1 MNKYLCALLMILG
14 ALLGGSPTTQ
24 AQERVIL
31 VAPVV
36 GSINPG
42 VAEFVVD
49 CIRRA
54 EKEQAE
60 ALILQLDTPGGLDAS
75 MRRINQAIANSKVP
89 VVVYVSPKGAR
100 AASAGVFITIAAH
113 VAAMAPGTNIGA
125 AHPVAVGLGK
135 ADKVMSDKVLNDMAA
150 YGRALAL
157 ERGRNADWVEKAVRK
172 SVSIDAAE
180 ALRLKVIDLVADNLG
195 DLVAALH
202 NRTAKTAAGPRTL
215 KTTGVP
221 LRDIPEG
228 LGTRILKHIADPNIA
243 FILML
248 IGLAGLYFELAHPGA
263 ILPGV
268 VGAMSLLLAFYAF
281 QTLPVNFIGVLL
293 ILLAF
298 IFFILEIYVTSFGLL
313 TLAGLIS
320 LALGGMMLFRGGEA
334 EGGMAVAWSILI
346 PSLAAIALFF
356 LGISALVVKSQMRR
370 SLTGPAG
377 LVGERGVAY
386 TDLAPQGQVFV
397 HGEYWQAV
405 SDTPVAKGEPVEV
418 VEVTGLTLKVRP
430 VPRTPGR

>member
-1 MNKYLCALLMILG
+1 MSSSLLRLLLLLITALGLTG
-14 ALLGGSPTTQ
+14 PAA
-24 AQERVIL
+24 AQGRYIH

-49 CIRRA
+49 CIRQA

-75 MRRINQAIANSKVP
+75 MRKINQAMANSRVP

-135 ADKVMSDKVLNDMAA
+135 PDKVMSEKMLNDMAA

-180 ALRLKVIDLVADNLG
+180 ALRLKVIDFVAESLPELVAR
-195 DLVAALH
+195 LH
-202 NRTAKTAAGPRTL
+202 NHTVKTAAGPRTL

-221 LRDIPEG
+221 LKEIPEG

-243 FILML
+243 FLLML
-248 IGLAGLYFELAHPGA
+248 IGLAGLYFELAHPGV

-268 VGAMSLLLAFYAF
+268 VGALSLLLAFYAF

-320 LALGGMMLFRGGEA
+320 LALGGMMLFRGGDA
-334 EGGMAVAWSILI
+334 EGGMAVAWNILI
-346 PSLAAIALFF
+346 PSLVAITLFF
-356 LGISALVVKSQMRR
+356 LGISTLVVKSQMRR
-370 SLTGPAG
+370 SLTGSAG

-386 TDLAPQGQVFV
+386 TDLTPEGRVFV

-405 SDTPVAKGEPVEV
+405 SDTPVAQGQEVEV
-418 VEVTGLTLKVRP
+418 LEVIGLKLRVRP
-430 VPRTPGR
+430 VSRGPGR

>member
-1 MNKYLCALLMILG
+1 MSSSLLRLLLLLITALGLTG
-14 ALLGGSPTTQ
+14 PAA
-24 AQERVIL
+24 AQGRYIH

-42 VAEFVVD
+42 VAEFVLD
-49 CIRRA
+49 CIRQA

-75 MRRINQAIANSKVP
+75 MRKINQAIANSRVP

-135 ADKVMSDKVLNDMAA
+135 PDKVMSEKMLNDMAA

-180 ALRLKVIDLVADNLG
+180 ALRLKVIDFVAESLP
-195 DLVAALH
+195 DLVARLH
-202 NRTAKTAAGPRTL
+202 NHTVKTAAGPRTL
-215 KTTGVP
+215 KTTGIP
-221 LRDIPEG
+221 IKEIPEG

-248 IGLAGLYFELAHPGA
+248 IGLAGLYFELAHPGV

-268 VGAMSLLLAFYAF
+268 VGALSLLLAFYAF

-320 LALGGMMLFRGGEA
+320 LALGGMMLFRGGDA
-334 EGGMAVAWSILI
+334 EGGMAVAWNILI
-346 PSLAAIALFF
+346 PSLAAITLFF
-356 LGISALVVKSQMRR
+356 LGISTLVVKSQMRR
-370 SLTGPAG
+370 SLTGSAG
-377 LVGERGVAY
+377 LVGEHGVAY
-386 TDLAPQGQVFV
+386 TDLTPEGRVFV

-405 SDTPVAKGEPVEV
+405 SDTPVAQGQEVEV
-418 VEVTGLTLKVRP
+418 LEVIGLKLRVRP
-430 VPRTPGR
+430 VLRGPGR